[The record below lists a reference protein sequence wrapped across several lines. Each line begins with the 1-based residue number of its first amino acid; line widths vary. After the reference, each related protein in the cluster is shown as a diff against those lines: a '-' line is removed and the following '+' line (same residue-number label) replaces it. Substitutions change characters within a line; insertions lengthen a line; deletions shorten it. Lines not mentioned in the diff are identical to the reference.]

1 MWFVH
6 VIEKGSLRAMSGY
19 WIQVVEPG
27 HSPRVVTLVGDV
39 EVGRDCDGIVIED
52 PTASRRHLRLE
63 PSVAGLIVEDLNSAN
78 GTYIDEERIVEPMI
92 VQAGNVVR
100 LGETNLVVH
109 QSHATEQREAA
120 DSVPAVTG
128 GERISSEAR
137 KLTQASQKLHR
148 PGQSGRPPA
157 DKPNAVRLPVE
168 RPPIDEPGPG

>member
-1 MWFVH
+1 
-6 VIEKGSLRAMSGY
+6 MSGY

-27 HSPRVVTLVGDV
+27 HSPRVVTLDGDV

-63 PSVAGLIVEDLNSAN
+63 PTVAGLIVEDLDSAN

-100 LGETNLVVH
+100 LGETDLVVH
-109 QSHATEQREAA
+109 QSHATEHRDAT
-120 DSVPAVTG
+120 DSAPAVTG

-148 PGQSGRPPA
+148 PGQAGRPPSE
-157 DKPNAVRLPVE
+157 KPPGA
-168 RPPIDEPGPG
+168 RPPSDRPGLG